1 MQAPAFPPS
10 QLHLFH
16 FKRRSNATTFTSPC
30 GSVVTAK
37 CGHTGEATNDHGDP
51 NAACHHKSS
60 QVITSHT
67 SQKHTSGTI
76 WGTIIGCL
84 SRVKNDTTR
93 LRGFDR
99 KSRDVQN
106 SRSLTLTRVPCCSQ
120 QPFPVDK
127 SYGTCLK
134 LVFVSHKFFN

>member
-60 QVITSHT
+60 QVTQVKNTH
-67 SQKHTSGTI
+67 QAQSGAQF
-76 WGTIIGCL
+76 GCL
-84 SRVKNDTTR
+84 SRVENDTTR

-99 KSRDVQN
+99 KSRDVQD

-120 QPFPVDK
+120 QPFLVDK
-127 SYGTCLK
+127 SHGTCLK